1 MAVPKQ
7 RQNSSRTRRRRKHNI
22 KKMKTVQTQECKSC
36 GAHKLPHKICD
47 ACGTYRGVQYK
58 EVVKKVE
65 A

>member
-22 KKMKTVQTQECKSC
+22 KKIKVVQTQECKNC
-36 GAHKLPHKICD
+36 GEHKLPHKVCD